1 MITITPN
8 LDQVNRAAKLYEFQV
23 LNNSL
28 THGDGNGLF
37 LRATFLDHLG
47 EFCEGL

>member
-1 MITITPN
+1 MALVGPSGG
-8 LDQVNRAAKLYEFQV
+8 LFLLAGHA
-23 LNNSL
+23 SL

-47 EFCEGL
+47 DVFGDRLLRFTLG